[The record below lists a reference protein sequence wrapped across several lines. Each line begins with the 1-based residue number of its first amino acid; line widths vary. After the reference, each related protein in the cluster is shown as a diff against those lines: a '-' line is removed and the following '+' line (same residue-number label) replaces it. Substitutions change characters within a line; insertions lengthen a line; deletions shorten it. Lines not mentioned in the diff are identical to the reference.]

1 MYLITYL
8 LSSLLL
14 FGLCADLSAQEA
26 KSDSVRVFALIDIA
40 KEKQAQGF
48 PDSAEHYFKKA
59 GQLVEE
65 LDSDIGRI
73 AYAGHYA
80 VFLYQQVRYDEAL
93 TLAKQQLAASLK
105 VNNKQKASYGY
116 NNMALQYQAQ
126 GKLKQAAEALMKALE
141 LSSGI
146 ENPTHR
152 DLSDRRK
159 FYNNLSSLLLDLND
173 IDKGLQYGLKSLEI
187 AEELQDTVAVAMS
200 LVNILVA
207 EAMANKLTDAEQHA
221 LQLLAIG
228 QSHGDVQT
236 KLTAYINLSDIYRR
250 QDRLPLALETYQKAE
265 VLLQQAPP
273 GNEVYVL
280 SGIATVY
287 KNMGQYH
294 QASSYFDKALVL
306 AREELAKPKLIEL
319 YLSGAEIKEGLG
331 NYRQALQFRKQ
342 YERLSDSLLNR
353 ETQQTIQE
361 LEVKYQAAEKEKSIA
376 EQALKISEQQAQ
388 LDRKNKWIV
397 LAVALVL
404 LLVLL
409 LMSSR
414 LISQQKR
421 RTEASKQENRL
432 LEAQLKGEEEERART
447 ARELH
452 DGVASILSAA
462 KLQVNALADGHP
474 IPQLHIGQLI
484 ESAVQEIRNISHNLA
499 PEIVLTEGFAYAIQE
514 FCQRIRRPGL
524 QLECYIIGAIPQL
537 DKKAELLLY
546 RIVQESV
553 TNMVKHADA
562 TEGIVQVVDGG
573 NRLAI
578 TIEDNG
584 KGFDPEQLTAD
595 GIGLKNLS
603 SRIQLVGGT
612 YEIRS
617 APGKGTSIYIEIG
630 TDNHR
635 PVKREGA
642 EVRTYG

>member
-1 MYLITYL
+1 MYLIIYL
-8 LSSLLL
+8 IPSLLL
-14 FGLCADLSAQEA
+14 FGLCSTLSAQEA
-26 KSDSVRVFALIDIA
+26 KSDSIQVFALLDIA
-40 KEKQAQGF
+40 KEKQTQGF
-48 PDSAEHYFKKA
+48 IDSAEHYLKKA
-59 GQLVEE
+59 GQLAEE
-65 LDSDIGRI
+65 LNSDVGRI
-73 AYAGHYA
+73 GYAGHYS
-80 VFLYQQVRYDEAL
+80 VFLYQQIRYDEAL
-93 TLAKQQLAASLK
+93 TLAKQQLAVSLK

-126 GKLKQAAEALMKALE
+126 GKLKQAASALMNALE

-159 FYNNLSSLLLDLND
+159 FYNNLSSLLLDMND
-173 IDKGLQYGLKSLEI
+173 LEKGREYALKAHEV
-187 AEELQDTVAVAMS
+187 AEQLQDTLAMGWS

-207 EAMANKLTDAEQHA
+207 EAMAGKLIDAEKHG

-228 QSHGDVQT
+228 RSQRDVDMEL
-236 KLTAYINLSDIYRR
+236 KAYINLSDIYRR
-250 QDRLPLALETYQKAE
+250 QKRYPVALKTYQKAL
-265 VLLQQAPP
+265 VLSEKASP
-273 GNEVYVL
+273 GNEVYIL
-280 SGIATVY
+280 SGISSIY
-287 KNMGQYH
+287 K
-294 QASSYFDKALVL
+294 DKAQYTQANLYFNRAL
-306 AREELAKPKLIEL
+306 ALAEQELAKPQLIEL
-319 YLSGAEIKEGLG
+319 YLSGAEIKENIGA
-331 NYRQALQFRKQ
+331 YQEALMLRKR
-342 YERLSDSLLNR
+342 YEQLNDSLRNQ
-353 ETQQTIQE
+353 ETHNTIQE
-361 LEVKYQAAEKEKSIA
+361 LEVKYQTSEREKELAARDLQIA
-376 EQALKISEQQAQ
+376 EQRNKLE
-388 LDRKNKWIV
+388 RMNKWTILSISLVVILIV
-397 LAVALVL
+397 ILAFGRLVTK
-404 LLVLL
+404 
-409 LMSSR
+409 
-414 LISQQKR
+414 QKR
-421 RTEASKQENRL
+421 KTEASEHENRL
-432 LEAQLKGEEEERART
+432 LDAQLKGEEEERART

-462 KLQVNALADGHP
+462 KLQVNALANGHP
-474 IPQLHIGQLI
+474 VPQLHIGQLI